1 MMKRLAYLLSLGALL
16 HAAPA
21 CMDDGA
27 ADSPDDNL
35 EDQDNKA
42 DISSTTPVVTDD
54 QLNGL
59 WRTSAGSSDLVIES
73 WSAIGIRLHG
83 PDGNV
88 IQLARTG
95 DELAGDG
102 VQLAIHPNKAGIR
115 DDSMDG
121 TIAGQTVHLTRDTA
135 VKPPITLAFPGDRP
149 YRVWLQDTIMPM
161 AQQDRESFKH
171 FTHSPVM
178 SFLYS
183 CELYRHGSWLNK
195 YMKGDTYQD
204 KAKSFANIIYAM
216 DYSDTTPHAIV
227 GNYKFQTAVKA
238 NLKDQSQIGL
248 ALSSFGMYFS
258 TAAGG
263 ALRLP
268 ITSDSTAYFI
278 TDRPARAALLGL
290 VVMKTPAHGPLAST
304 FGRQL
309 LDLGAMQASDSSSY
323 ARAMMELLVKSSNK
337 SASLLSGTG
346 RSALTDWYSVMAIED
361 YRGVAFGDPGLGWG
375 YNMTNGQFYGLVVRA
390 LARPG
395 QLDSAGHPIL
405 GQVIVGSTLQPG
417 DPSYADVLNGGNDM
431 QEYPDMSRLKTLAT
445 SFLRQYHT
453 DAVQR
458 VQNAFAN
465 IVPASELD
473 WRAQSD
479 IFHFITAQLYDSQGR
494 TSKLVGAQ
502 ADDAIEAVVGLLDT
516 LNADRAN
523 FETYILQ
530 NGVTQSNM
538 PAPRSTGF

>member
-1 MMKRLAYLLSLGALL
+1 MKSLAYVLSLGALL
-16 HAAPA
+16 HAVPA
-21 CMDDGA
+21 CVDSGQDDT
-27 ADSPDDNL
+27 PDDNL
-35 EDQDNKA
+35 EDQDDKA
-42 DISSTTPVVTDD
+42 DTASTTPTVTDD

-59 WRTSAGSSDLVIES
+59 WQTSSTSNDLVIES
-73 WSAIGIRLHG
+73 WSAIGIRLHA
-83 PDGNV
+83 PDGS
-88 IQLARTG
+88 ILQLARAG
-95 DELAGDG
+95 DSLSGDG
-102 VQLAIHPNKAGIR
+102 VTLAIHANKAGIR

-135 VKPPITLAFPGDRP
+135 VKPSIVMQFPANRP
-149 YRVWLQDTIMPM
+149 YRMWLQDTILPA

-183 CELYRHGSWLNK
+183 CELYKHGSWLNK
-195 YMKGDTYQD
+195 YMKGATYQD
-204 KAKSFANIIYAM
+204 KAKSFANIIFAM
-216 DYSDTTPHAIV
+216 DNQDTTPHAIV

-238 NLKDQSQIGL
+238 NLADQSQIGL

-263 ALRLP
+263 ALRFP
-268 ITSDSTAYFI
+268 MTSDSTAYFI

-290 VVMKTPAHGPLAST
+290 VVMKTPTHGPLAST

-309 LDLGAMQASDSSSY
+309 LDLGAMPATDSSNY
-323 ARAMMELLVKSSNK
+323 ARAMIELLAKSDNK

-346 RSALTDWYSVMAIED
+346 RSALTDWFSVMAIED
-361 YRGVAFGDPGLGWG
+361 YRGVAFGDPELGWG

-395 QLDSAGHPIL
+395 QTDSAGNPIT
-405 GQVIVGSTLQPG
+405 GQVIVGSTLEPG

-445 SFLRQYHT
+445 AFLRQHHA

-479 IFHFITAQLYDSQGR
+479 IFHFITAQLYDAQGR
-494 TSKLVGAQ
+494 QARLVGPA
-502 ADDAIEAVVGLLDT
+502 ADEAVAAVVGLFDT
-516 LNADRAN
+516 LDADSAAFEAYIVAN
-523 FETYILQ
+523 GITKA
-530 NGVTQSNM
+530 NT
-538 PAPRSTGF
+538 PAPKSTGF